1 MNEQKKL
8 KVHLEFSDAKADFEG
23 DVNQVFEAIIRFLT
37 NVYPNLEILQSIVY
51 APDLAGIS
59 KKLVGLVE
67 ITSGGP
73 VLVSEVE
80 MPARDAMCIVLLSA
94 YVGKRL
100 GRLLKETLSSSE
112 LAKITGKARK
122 TISNELPKLISEGT
136 AERTEEGEYRLTTV
150 GIRKTEDTIV
160 QAKIY

>member
-1 MNEQKKL
+1 MGEQKML
-8 KVHLEFSDAKADFEG
+8 RVHLEFGEAKADFEG
-23 DVNQVFEAIIRFLT
+23 DVNQVFEAIVRFLA
-37 NVYPNLEILQSIVY
+37 NVYPNLEVLQSIVY
-51 APDLAGIS
+51 TPDLAGIS

-67 ITSGGP
+67 ITSDGP

-80 MPARDAMCIVLLSA
+80 MSARDAMCIALLGT

-112 LAKITGKARK
+112 LAKIVGKARK
-122 TISNELPKLISEGT
+122 TISNELPRLMSEGT
-136 AERTEEGEYRLTTV
+136 VERTEDQEYRLTTL

-160 QAKIY
+160 

>member
-1 MNEQKKL
+1 MNEQKKIR
-8 KVHLEFSDAKADFEG
+8 VHLEFGDAKADFEG

-37 NVYPNLEILQSIVY
+37 NIYPNLEILQSIVY
-51 APDLAGIS
+51 TPDLAGIS

-67 ITSGGP
+67 VTSDGP
-73 VLVSEVE
+73 VLVSEIE
-80 MPARDAMCIVLLSA
+80 MPARDAMCIVLLGA

-100 GRLLKETLSSSE
+100 GRLPKETLSSSE

-136 AERTEEGEYRLTTV
+136 VERTEEREYRLTTL

-160 QAKIY
+160 